1 MEKRKKFPFKEF
13 IGLLEED
20 AKNGDFFKKV
30 KIKENANAFLTATSY
45 YKKDFLMLIEKAHF
59 IQSSEETIK
68 KLRVSYK
75 EIEDDMK
82 PVDDRMEKL
91 YKQFY

>member
-1 MEKRKKFPFKEF
+1 MKKKFPFKEF
-13 IGLLEED
+13 INLLEED
-20 AKNGDFFKKV
+20 AKNGDFYKKV
-30 KIKENANAFLTATSY
+30 KVKENANAFLTATSY

-68 KLRVSYK
+68 KLRASYK

-91 YKQFY
+91 FKQFC